1 MNDPNKIDDHLLTF
15 RTIRLKGRHVMY
27 RCELFCI
34 VVILRTIIIYNC
46 SNILRVIFM
55 IEIMRKAD
63 NILNKILY

>member
-1 MNDPNKIDDHLLTF
+1 
-15 RTIRLKGRHVMY
+15 MY